1 MTITQELL
9 DGLTQKAA
17 LSERRRMNL
26 DMRNSADDMSQRMLN
41 ALEPDTVL
49 PIHRHRHSS
58 ETVIIVRGAIEQL
71 FFDNEGHVTE
81 RFTLRPGAD
90 IVGLNVPAGQW
101 HRTVALEHGTVIFE
115 AKDGAYQPL
124 SEDDILTL

>member
-17 LSERRRMNL
+17 QSERRRMNL

-49 PIHRHRHSS
+49 PIHRHHHSS

-71 FFDNEGHVTE
+71 FFDDEGHVTE

-90 IVGLNVPAGQW
+90 IVGLNVPAGQ
-101 HRTVALEHGTVIFE
+101 
-115 AKDGAYQPL
+115 
-124 SEDDILTL
+124 

>member
-17 LSERRRMNL
+17 QSDRRRMNL

-49 PIHRHRHSS
+49 PIHRHRLSS

>member
-17 LSERRRMNL
+17 QSERRRMNL

-49 PIHRHRHSS
+49 PIHRHRLSS